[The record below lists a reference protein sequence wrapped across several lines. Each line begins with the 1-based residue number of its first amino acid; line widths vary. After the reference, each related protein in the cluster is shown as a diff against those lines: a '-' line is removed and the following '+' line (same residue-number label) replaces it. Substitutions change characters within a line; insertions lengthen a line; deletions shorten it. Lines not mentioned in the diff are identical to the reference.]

1 VELRNARAFVAVA
14 EERHF
19 GRAAAILNLTQ
30 PALSLRIQV
39 LERELGIQLLKR
51 SSREV
56 NLTSAGE
63 ALLAHA
69 KALVQE
75 EDRTLR
81 DMEDHVAGL
90 AGRFRIAYLNI
101 WNLGLPTQIVA
112 EFRRRYPAVS
122 LETTSG
128 FSQLNAQRVMADE
141 VDFAFVAMQVQDFG
155 DVVVRPIA
163 RLEMV
168 VVMTPANHLAP
179 MHTVPIECLRGEPMI
194 GVTSKLGSPHVS
206 ASRRWLASRLGEAP
220 NFVAEEPLDQIPA
233 ALALSGVAVTLMTAD
248 RAAQW
253 AGEDLVLRPLSPTP
267 IVEYGVAHLKDNTSP
282 ALLNLLRIVD
292 QAARPLPE
300 GLPEGC
306 ELIWIPQELA
316 RPAGY
321 SPGGSESTAR
331 G

>member
-1 VELRNARAFVAVA
+1 MIPGARPIPGAGVEWANAEIGTPTSMELRDLRYLEVLAS
-14 EERHF
+14 ELHF
-19 GRAAAILNLTQ
+19 GRAAMRLHMTQ

-63 ALLAHA
+63 ALLPHA

-81 DMEDHVAGL
+81 DMEDYVAGL
-90 AGRFRIAYLNI
+90 AGRLRIAYLNI

-141 VDFAFVAMQVQDFG
+141 VDFAFVAMQAQDFG

-163 RLEMV
+163 RLEW
-168 VVMTPANHLAP
+168 
-179 MHTVPIECLRGEPMI
+179 
-194 GVTSKLGSPHVS
+194 SWS
-206 ASRRWLASRLGEAP
+206 
-220 NFVAEEPLDQIPA
+220 
-233 ALALSGVAVTLMTAD
+233 
-248 RAAQW
+248 
-253 AGEDLVLRPLSPTP
+253 
-267 IVEYGVAHLKDNTSP
+267 
-282 ALLNLLRIVD
+282 
-292 QAARPLPE
+292 
-300 GLPEGC
+300 
-306 ELIWIPQELA
+306 
-316 RPAGY
+316 
-321 SPGGSESTAR
+321 
-331 G
+331 